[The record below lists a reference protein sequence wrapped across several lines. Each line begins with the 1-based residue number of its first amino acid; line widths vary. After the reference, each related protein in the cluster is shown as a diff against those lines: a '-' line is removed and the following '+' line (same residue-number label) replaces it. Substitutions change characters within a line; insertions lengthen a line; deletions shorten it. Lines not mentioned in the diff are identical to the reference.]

1 MNRIGIWIDH
11 REAVIVSQAA
21 GVTTT
26 ATVDSGIDGHPR
38 FSAPR
43 GAAGE
48 QHYEARH
55 EQQLD
60 RFYDDVIGHLGAP
73 DALLIIGPGEARLEL
88 AARLGQTPA
97 LAACAVDVEA
107 ADRLT
112 GPQIVAKVKAHF
124 VDA

>member
-11 REAVIVSQAA
+11 REAVIVSQAE

-26 ATVDSGIDGHPR
+26 ATVASGVDGHPR

-48 QHYEARH
+48 KHYEARH

-60 RFYDDVIGHLGAP
+60 RFYDDVIGRIGTP

-88 AARLGQTPA
+88 AARLAQTAALPA
-97 LAACAVDVEA
+97 CTVDVEP

-112 GPQIVAKVKAHF
+112 EPQIVARVKTHF
-124 VDA
+124 GDW

>member
-11 REAVIVSQAA
+11 REAVIVSQAE

-26 ATVDSGIDGHPR
+26 ATVASGVDGHPR

-48 QHYEARH
+48 KHYEARH

-60 RFYDDVIGHLGAP
+60 RFYDDVIGRLGTP

-88 AARLGQTPA
+88 TARLAHTAALPA
-97 LAACAVDVEA
+97 CTVDVEA

-112 GPQIVAKVKAHF
+112 EPQVVARVKAHF
-124 VDA
+124 GDW